1 VTGIIK
7 FDLHA
12 EPESGMKE
20 LEVGGNA
27 YDLGL
32 GRFGS
37 EAIFVPK
44 HPGVSGEEDDIAI

>member
-7 FDLHA
+7 FDLHV

-20 LEVGGNA
+20 IEAGGNLQGI
-27 YDLGL
+27 YDLGPS
-32 GRFGS
+32 RFGS

-44 HPGVSGEEDDIAI
+44 HLGVSGE